1 MKKMII
7 STVLTVLSLFLIAP
21 AVYADMGDSVKE
33 GKTLVANSQLLIEK
47 GKMMKAFKDQDKTWL
62 VDQGH
67 IMIRKGENIIS
78 DGEMMQTTKG
88 RSGTQEVGQR
98 MMAAGNLLL
107 KMGKKKDALTEKD
120 KEKIVK
126 EGKTMTGLGKLML
139 EKGKLMAP

>member
-1 MKKMII
+1 MKKTII
-7 STVLTVLSLFLIAP
+7 PLVTIIILFLVVF
-21 AVYADMGDSVKE
+21 AVCADMGDAVNE
-33 GKTLVANSQLLIEK
+33 GKVLIEKSQLLIKK
-47 GKMMKAFKDQDKTWL
+47 GEMMKAFKDQDKVWL

-78 DGEMMQTTKG
+78 DGEMMHTTKG
-88 RSGTQEVGQR
+88 RSNTQEVGQR

-126 EGKTMTGLGKLML
+126 EGKNMIGLGKLML